1 MDSKVS
7 FIERVDNKIYK
18 CSKITDIT
26 KRLSLTLSRKK
37 LLKMQISLVRCNLG
51 IADINHDKPFD
62 DFFKRKLDMVQHKIT
77 LGIIVAMKGTF
88 RHKIYLELGLKYL
101 ADIRWSHIHFSSTKS
116 RINSYHHLIFCF
128 LVRECILYLSQ
139 QRSSY
144 CDFFIL
150 LLFDLLIR
158 ANVIYY
164 FYVCILLACA
174 FKLHFLSLLIYIN
187 FISEVSLI

>member
-1 MDSKVS
+1 
-7 FIERVDNKIYK
+7 
-18 CSKITDIT
+18 
-26 KRLSLTLSRKK
+26 
-37 LLKMQISLVRCNLG
+37 MQISLVRCNLG

-62 DFFKRKLDMVQHKIT
+62 DFFKLDMVQHKIT

-101 ADIRWSHIHFSSTKS
+101 AESRWPHIHFSSTKS
-116 RINSYHHLIFCF
+116 RINSYHHLIFYF
-128 LVRECILYLSQ
+128 LVRECIYLSQ

-174 FKLHFLSLLIYIN
+174 FKLHLLSLLIYIN
-187 FISEVSLI
+187 FMSKVSLI